1 MEPNSSQNTL
11 RSLLIFVLIG
21 GLLLAGVV
29 LGMRWAKGRSDQIAA
44 QQSQPQTQSPP
55 PQQEQEKKPE
65 QPTPQPAGAPQ
76 PGGAQ
81 QPSDNKPAPQQ
92 PTPVTAVA
100 APSHVPA
107 TGAEDIILPIFA
119 LAATMFAA
127 VNYMQSRRRLIEFK

>member
-11 RSLLIFVLIG
+11 RSLLIYVLIG

-29 LGMRWAKGRSDQIAA
+29 LGMRWAKGRSDQIAT
-44 QQSQPQTQSPP
+44 QQSQPQTQSPS
-55 PQQEQEKKPE
+55 PQEPEKKPE
-65 QPTPQPAGAPQ
+65 PSAPQ
-76 PGGAQ
+76 PVTAPQPSTQ
-81 QPSDNKPAPQQ
+81 QPSAEKPLAQSAP
-92 PTPVTAVA
+92 TVA